1 MGQLSPNHTLKN
13 IGFAI
18 GMIVLLAISFKLTG
32 ELNLDTNTPVVSQ
45 TDSMIQ
51 SFNTPTTNHD

>member
-18 GMIVLLAISFKLTG
+18 GMIVLLAIGFKLTG
-32 ELNLDTNTPVVSQ
+32 ELNLDNNQPVVSQ
-45 TDSMIQ
+45 TDNLIS
-51 SFNTPTTNHD
+51 TLTNPHHSK